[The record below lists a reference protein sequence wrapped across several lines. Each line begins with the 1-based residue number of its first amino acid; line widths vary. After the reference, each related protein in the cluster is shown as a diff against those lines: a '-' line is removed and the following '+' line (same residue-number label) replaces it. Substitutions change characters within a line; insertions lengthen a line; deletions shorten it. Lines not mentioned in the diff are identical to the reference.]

1 MATVFAPSVIL
12 GERPDRDHQS
22 QRRFR
27 SARRAVEHLEDQ
39 SAPGWRLRPAPDASL
54 TSLETILEA
63 APSPLVLLEGDQL
76 PARLQGRVPLA
87 LLRRIADRHGKRVV
101 LLSESRS
108 LRRLSKGAGI
118 EAQHEAPEL
127 DAPPPSSPGADLFRP
142 ATAFAAL
149 RTVWPRS
156 APLPRRGAFPGL
168 GATPV
173 PRLAGRAPGAARPLP
188 LLSAVLAVLLLLTA
202 VTLPA
207 GAVRVVTVP
216 EGWTSAVPITIDPA
230 LKRPDPAT
238 GRLPGRTISREI
250 TESAQ
255 APATGRRIVPDA
267 PATGQVVF
275 VNKGDK
281 AVVVPRGTVLAS
293 AGPRFQTRDDVTVG
307 ASVSAGLQQR
317 VGMNRVNV
325 VAVQGGPAG
334 NVDRFQI
341 TRIEGPLSA
350 ALQVHNDAPTRG
362 GTEKQVAFVTAD
374 DRRQLQ
380 ESLHRTAHERLLQQ
394 VKGQLPSPDKETV
407 VPWAG
412 VNPQLVEATF
422 SKNADEE
429 ATSVSLTLKLR
440 YGATVFGNEAY
451 NTLVRQLAAA
461 SLGQS
466 KPGFEAVPQSVRP
479 EPPELVGVEN
489 GVVRL
494 NGKLSA
500 TVRPRLDPGELRS
513 HLSSRTP
520 AEARAYLATLPGV
533 AGAEVDLWPGWL
545 GRLPWVGQRISVA
558 VADPGAPAPTATSA
572 QPAPDTGW
580 RSAPNGP

>member
-1 MATVFAPSVIL
+1 M
-12 GERPDRDHQS
+12 
-22 QRRFR
+22 
-27 SARRAVEHLEDQ
+27 
-39 SAPGWRLRPAPDASL
+39 
-54 TSLETILEA
+54 
-63 APSPLVLLEGDQL
+63 
-76 PARLQGRVPLA
+76 
-87 LLRRIADRHGKRVV
+87 
-101 LLSESRS
+101 
-108 LRRLSKGAGI
+108 
-118 EAQHEAPEL
+118 
-127 DAPPPSSPGADLFRP
+127 
-142 ATAFAAL
+142 
-149 RTVWPRS
+149 
-156 APLPRRGAFPGL
+156 
-168 GATPV
+168 
-173 PRLAGRAPGAARPLP
+173 
-188 LLSAVLAVLLLLTA
+188 
-202 VTLPA
+202 TLPA

-230 LKRPDPAT
+230 LKKPDPAT
-238 GRLPGRTISREI
+238 GRLPGRTVSREI
-250 TESAQ
+250 SETAQ

-281 AVVVPRGTVLAS
+281 AVVVPRGTVLAG
-293 AGPRFQTRDDVTVG
+293 AGPRFLTRDDVTVG

-394 VKGQLPSPDKETV
+394 VQGQLPSPDKETV

-412 VNPQLVEATF
+412 ANPQLVEATF

-429 ATSVSLTLKLR
+429 ATSVSLTVKLR
-440 YGATVFGNEAY
+440 YGATVFANEAY
-451 NTLVRQLAAA
+451 NTLVRQLAAT

-558 VADPGAPAPTATSA
+558 VADPGAPAAPAGPATSA

>member
-1 MATVFAPSVIL
+1 M
-12 GERPDRDHQS
+12 
-22 QRRFR
+22 
-27 SARRAVEHLEDQ
+27 
-39 SAPGWRLRPAPDASL
+39 
-54 TSLETILEA
+54 
-63 APSPLVLLEGDQL
+63 
-76 PARLQGRVPLA
+76 
-87 LLRRIADRHGKRVV
+87 
-101 LLSESRS
+101 
-108 LRRLSKGAGI
+108 
-118 EAQHEAPEL
+118 
-127 DAPPPSSPGADLFRP
+127 
-142 ATAFAAL
+142 
-149 RTVWPRS
+149 
-156 APLPRRGAFPGL
+156 
-168 GATPV
+168 
-173 PRLAGRAPGAARPLP
+173 
-188 LLSAVLAVLLLLTA
+188 
-202 VTLPA
+202 TLPA

-216 EGWTSAVPITIDPA
+216 EGWTSVVPITIDPA

-238 GRLPGRTISREI
+238 GRLPGRTVSREI
-250 TESAQ
+250 TETAQ
-255 APATGRRIVPDA
+255 APATGRRIVPDV

-412 VNPQLVEATF
+412 ANPQLVEATF

-451 NTLVRQLAAA
+451 NTLVRQLAAT